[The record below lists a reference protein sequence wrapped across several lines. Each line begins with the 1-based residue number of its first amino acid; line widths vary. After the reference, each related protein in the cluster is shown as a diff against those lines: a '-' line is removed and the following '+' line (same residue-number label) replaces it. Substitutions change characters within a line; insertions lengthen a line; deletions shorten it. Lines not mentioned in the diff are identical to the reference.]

1 MNYDMCVG
9 DETLQNRGGIMK
21 IKLRV
26 DILEKLQTNKG
37 WNDTE
42 LALHMG
48 ISRSRLWRARL
59 PEEHKEY
66 SSPGGS
72 LIIGAL
78 SAFPDKKFDDLFFL
92 DRVCSGVHNNDG
104 KEVV

>member
-1 MNYDMCVG
+1 MCVG
-9 DETLQNRGGIMK
+9 DETLQIRGEIMK
-21 IKLRV
+21 IKLKV
-26 DILEKLQTNKG
+26 DILENLQTNKG

-42 LALHMG
+42 LAMHMG

-59 PEEHKEY
+59 PEGHKEY
-66 SSPGGS
+66 SSPGGG

-92 DRVCSGVHNNDG
+92 DRVCSSVHGVNEKG
-104 KEVV
+104 VV